1 MAQNGMK
8 QQADQHRSERQFEE
22 GDWVF
27 FRLQPYKQSTL
38 KQKKNEKLA
47 PKFYGPYKII
57 HRIEQV
63 MHELDLSSSRIHK
76 VFHVSYLKTV
86 VGQTMPVQ
94 IELPELYEE
103 GKLILEPEKVIDK
116 HSLYLLNIT
125 IMEFLIKWKN
135 ITLEE
140 ATWENEQF
148 VKKHP

>member
-1 MAQNGMK
+1 
-8 QQADQHRSERQFEE
+8 
-22 GDWVF
+22 
-27 FRLQPYKQSTL
+27 
-38 KQKKNEKLA
+38 
-47 PKFYGPYKII
+47 
-57 HRIEQV
+57 
-63 MHELDLSSSRIHK
+63 
-76 VFHVSYLKTV
+76 
-86 VGQTMPVQ
+86 MPVQ